1 MLNTI
6 QQASESLTLWGAE
19 TKALDSWI
27 SSQIGSAWE
36 GVKRAWQL
44 ESAGINRE
52 NAWRWVL
59 LTRFIAATIADGGVS
74 EQALSKL
81 VSELEKSSD
90 GVVSSI
96 VTEATTF
103 YLVSRTLPLDECLNK
118 VLHPQV
124 CDRVVRG
131 VDRTYSFEK
140 VTSNIADALSIVAM
154 GDPASRGMIDRF
166 CSSIAI
172 VESIPPLEHGLCIS
186 SSSREIPGLIFI
198 SDVPI
203 LLMAESIVH
212 ESSHLCLSSYE
223 KQNNLYAADEYRL
236 VDTPLRTDKRPV
248 RGLLHQVWV
257 LTNLVRYYRGL
268 RFADDAVVARNRE
281 KILKRLSL
289 HERDL
294 NDGLALLERSVVMLN
309 SVGSELFARMRE
321 K

>member
-1 MLNTI
+1 MLNTN
-6 QQASESLTLWGAE
+6 QQASESLALWGAE
-19 TKALDSWI
+19 TMALDGWI
-27 SSQIGSAWE
+27 SSQVGPAWE
-36 GVKRAWQL
+36 GVKRAWWL
-44 ESAGINRE
+44 ESTDINRE

-81 VSELEKSSD
+81 VSELEKSAD
-90 GVVSSI
+90 GVVRSI
-96 VTEATTF
+96 GTEATTF
-103 YLVSRTLPLDECLNK
+103 DLVSRTLPLDACLNK
-118 VLHPQV
+118 VLHPEV
-124 CDRVVRG
+124 CDRVVKG

-140 VTSNIADALSIVAM
+140 VTLNIAEALSIVAM

-166 CSSIAI
+166 CRAIAI
-172 VESIPPLEHGLCIS
+172 VESIPPLEQGLCIS
-186 SSSREIPGLIFI
+186 SSSREIPGLVFI

-203 LLMAESIVH
+203 LLMAESLVH

-223 KQNNLYAADEYRL
+223 KQNNLYADDEYRL

-257 LTNLVRYYRGL
+257 LINLVRYYTGL
-268 RFADDAVVARNRE
+268 RFVDDAVVARNRE

-294 NDGLALLERSVVMLN
+294 NDGVALLEKNVDMLN
-309 SVGSELFARMRE
+309 SLGSELFARMRE